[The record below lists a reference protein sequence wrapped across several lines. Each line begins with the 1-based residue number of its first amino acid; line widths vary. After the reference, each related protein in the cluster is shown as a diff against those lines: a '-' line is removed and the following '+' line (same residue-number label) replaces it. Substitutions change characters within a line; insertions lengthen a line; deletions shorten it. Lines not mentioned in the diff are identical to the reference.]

1 MDSRFR
7 IAVAVGLGGA
17 LGAITRAVITSLF
30 SLGGAAGLWG
40 VLLVNVVG
48 ALVLGWYA
56 AHIRMTSRWSA
67 TVAGFV
73 AVGLLGSFT
82 TFSAFSIEVVDLFAE
97 GSWLS
102 ATAYAVGSV
111 GVGLSAAII
120 GRTMA
125 ERS

>member
-1 MDSRFR
+1 MDIRFR

-17 LGAITRAVITSLF
+17 LGTTARAAIASLF
-30 SLGGAAGLWG
+30 SLWGMAGLWG
-40 VLLVNVVG
+40 ILLVNVVG

-97 GSWLS
+97 GLWLP
-102 ATAYAVGSV
+102 ATTYAVGSV
-111 GVGLSAAII
+111 GVGLSAAVI
-120 GRTMA
+120 GRRMA